1 VTCVYAQLGL
11 GNLVKVLRMYIYVE
25 SFEVSVHAQSL
36 LEMVP
41 SLNGSKVNTLITADD
56 SPCNDDLFTV
66 EEELILED

>member
-1 VTCVYAQLGL
+1 MLNWGWGIWLKFCECTYMWRASRNG
-11 GNLVKVLRMYIYVE
+11 E
-25 SFEVSVHAQSL
+25 HAQSL

-66 EEELILED
+66 EEEIILED

>member
-1 VTCVYAQLGL
+1 MWRASRNG
-11 GNLVKVLRMYIYVE
+11 E
-25 SFEVSVHAQSL
+25 HAQSL